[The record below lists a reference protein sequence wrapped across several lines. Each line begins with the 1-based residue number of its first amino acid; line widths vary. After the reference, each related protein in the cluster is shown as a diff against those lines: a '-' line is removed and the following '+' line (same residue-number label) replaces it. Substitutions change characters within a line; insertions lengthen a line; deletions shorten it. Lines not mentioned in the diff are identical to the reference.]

1 MMGSSLGN
9 SMSPPFRVL
18 LPLLL
23 VLASTACAHH
33 AVPPVAAPA
42 PTATAAPRDA
52 LDLLA
57 ETIAARRLVLLGE
70 MHGTREIPALVGDLI
85 ERESRAGGPLVL
97 ALEITVRD
105 QPVVDRYLASTGAP
119 ADRAA
124 LLAGAHWTEPH
135 HDGRDSQAM
144 AGLIERVRQLH
155 ARGRD
160 VSIVL
165 FDPADTADR
174 NRGMA
179 AILRRTALAAPQARL
194 RVLTGNVHAMTGKP
208 AWDMFDESGRRI
220 EPPMTAG
227 RLLADLHP
235 FSIDIEALGGSAW
248 TCQAGRCGAHAY
260 HATPGMHAPAIDN
273 AADAGAAWDATLRLP
288 AFTASPPAIL
298 TK

>member
-1 MMGSSLGN
+1 M
-9 SMSPPFRVL
+9 

-23 VLASTACAHH
+23 VLASTACADHE
-33 AVPPVAAPA
+33 VPGFAGPA
-42 PTATAAPRDA
+42 PTSAIAPRRA

-97 ALEITVRD
+97 ALEITTRD
-105 QPVVDRYLASTGAP
+105 QPVVDRYLASAGAR

-124 LLAGAHWTEPH
+124 LLAGAQWTEPH

-144 AGLIERVRQLH
+144 AGLIERVRLLR

-165 FDPADTADR
+165 FDPADAADR

-179 AILRRTALAAPQARL
+179 TILRATALAAPQARL
-194 RVLTGNVHAMTGKP
+194 RVLTGNVHAMTDRP

-227 RLLADLHP
+227 RHLADLHP
-235 FSIDIEALGGSAW
+235 FSIDIEALGGTAW

-260 HATPGMHAPAIDN
+260 RAKPGMHAPAIDI
-273 AADAGAAWDATLRLP
+273 ATDVGTAWDATLLLP
-288 AFTASPPAIL
+288 AFTASPPATL
-298 TK
+298 AK

>member
-1 MMGSSLGN
+1 
-9 SMSPPFRVL
+9 MSPRFRVL

-23 VLASTACAHH
+23 VLASTACADHE
-33 AVPPVAAPA
+33 VPGFAGPA
-42 PTATAAPRDA
+42 PTSAIAPRRA

-97 ALEITVRD
+97 ALEITTRD
-105 QPVVDRYLASTGAP
+105 QPVVDRYLASAGAR

-124 LLAGAHWTEPH
+124 LLAGAQWTEPH

-144 AGLIERVRQLH
+144 AGLIERVRLLR

-165 FDPADTADR
+165 FDPADAADR

-179 AILRRTALAAPQARL
+179 TILRATALAAPQARL
-194 RVLTGNVHAMTGKP
+194 RVLTGNVHAMTDRP

-227 RLLADLHP
+227 RHLADLHP
-235 FSIDIEALGGSAW
+235 FSIDIEALGGTAW

-260 HATPGMHAPAIDN
+260 RAKPGMHAPAIDI
-273 AADAGAAWDATLRLP
+273 ATDVGTAWDATLLLP
-288 AFTASPPAIL
+288 AFTASPPATL
-298 TK
+298 AK

>member
-1 MMGSSLGN
+1 
-9 SMSPPFRVL
+9 MSPRFRVL

-23 VLASTACAHH
+23 VLASTACADHE
-33 AVPPVAAPA
+33 VPGFAGPA
-42 PTATAAPRDA
+42 PTSAIAPRRA

-97 ALEITVRD
+97 ALEITTRD
-105 QPVVDRYLASTGAP
+105 QPVVDRYLASAGAR

-124 LLAGAHWTEPH
+124 LLAGAQWTEPH

-144 AGLIERVRQLH
+144 AGLIERVRLLR

-165 FDPADTADR
+165 FDPAAAADR

-179 AILRRTALAAPQARL
+179 TILRATALAAPQARL
-194 RVLTGNVHAMTGKP
+194 RVLTGNVHAMTDRP

-227 RLLADLHP
+227 RHLADLHP
-235 FSIDIEALGGSAW
+235 FSIDIEALGGTAW

-260 HATPGMHAPAIDN
+260 RAKPGMHAPAIDI
-273 AADAGAAWDATLRLP
+273 ATDVGTAWDATLLLP
-288 AFTASPPAIL
+288 AFTASPPATL
-298 TK
+298 AK